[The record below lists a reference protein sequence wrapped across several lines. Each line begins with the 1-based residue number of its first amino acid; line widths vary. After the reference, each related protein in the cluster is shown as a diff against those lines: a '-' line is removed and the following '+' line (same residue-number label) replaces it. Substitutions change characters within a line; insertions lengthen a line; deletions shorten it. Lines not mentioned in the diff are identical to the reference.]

1 MFWSQA
7 TLRTLAAVLGGIS
20 FLAHSASSQTAT
32 EFYAGKTIDLTVGY
46 APGGNYDLNARLI
59 APYLSKYISGHPAV
73 IVRNVAGA
81 GGLALLNSFAN
92 LGGFFGPGLMGWLKQ
107 ETGNYSGGLLALA
120 GALSI
125 LLGYRAK
132 IGAWLLVLFLV
143 PVTLAMHNFWAVH
156 DPMMMQIQ
164 MGMFMKNVS
173 ILGGALLIAHFGAG
187 PLSLDARRHSPVRR

>member
-1 MFWSQA
+1 MA
-7 TLRTLAAVLGGIS
+7 TQLVSGVVPNAVS
-20 FLAHSASSQTAT
+20 AASSRRQIA
-32 EFYAGKTIDLTVGY
+32 EGEQSAASGYVALAGRILFSALFLMA
-46 APGGNYDLNARLI
+46 APMHFSQPEI
-59 APYLSKYISGHPAV
+59 ALAEAAGVPA
-73 IVRNVAGA
+73 
-81 GGLALLNSFAN
+81 AN
-92 LGGFFGPGLMGWLKQ
+92 LLVPA
-107 ETGNYSGGLLALA
+107 SGLLALA